1 MAEMMKNKT
10 FSWNITY
17 TLITTNPSPNEI
29 FHCNFPNNGFIW
41 GLYIQWERTSIFQQQ
56 NLMFLNLLF
65 LLENDRM
72 ENPQLSL
79 LITHHG

>member
-1 MAEMMKNKT
+1 M
-10 FSWNITY
+10 Y
-17 TLITTNPSPNEI
+17 TLITINPSPNEI
-29 FHCNFPNNGFIW
+29 LKFNLPSDGFIA
-41 GLYIQWERTSIFQQQ
+41 GLQIQRERTFIFQWQ
-56 NLMFLNLLF
+56 NLMFLNLVF

>member
-1 MAEMMKNKT
+1 M
-10 FSWNITY
+10 Y
-17 TLITTNPSPNEI
+17 TLTTINPSPNEI
-29 FHCNFPNNGFIW
+29 LKFNLPNDGFIV
-41 GLYIQWERTSIFQQQ
+41 GLQIQRERTFIFQWQ
-56 NLMFLNLLF
+56 NLMFLNLVF